1 MPYLKAYPQLEELDL
16 VDTEITDKGL
26 CSLPYFPKLYRLWIG
41 KYNVRGEQEQR
52 VSDITDAGLSAIERQ
67 TNLKRLVLYNAK
79 VTPQGIAKLKS
90 ALPGL
95 NVQTSSPSRLNRHG
109 VRYIESEER
118 WVPETD
124 AN

>member
-1 MPYLKAYPQLEELDL
+1 MSPGGMPYLKAYPQLEELDL

-109 VRYIESEER
+109 VQAR
-118 WVPETD
+118 
-124 AN
+124 